1 MEYSLLWLTWYTR
14 TSAKIFHQFSFDL
27 SQLFRMVSQRFFVF
41 YKLFYL
47 YLLDRLLVLV
57 NLSFHSKL
65 FFLLMVT
72 VAVISLINV
81 TIIFLVA
88 IIAFPIIKIIIAMVI
103 TASISTST
111 FSLLLFPFSFLF
123 TYLSLQLQF

>member
-14 TSAKIFHQFSFDL
+14 ACTKIFHRLSFNL
-27 SQLFRMVSQRFFVF
+27 SQVFCMVSQRFFVF
-41 YKLFYL
+41 CKFFYL

-65 FFLLMVT
+65 FLLLMVT

-88 IIAFPIIKIIIAMVI
+88 IIVFPIIKIIIAMVI

-123 TYLSLQLQF
+123 TYLSL

>member
-14 TSAKIFHQFSFDL
+14 TCTKIFHQFSFNL
-27 SQLFRMVSQRFFVF
+27 PQVFCMVSQRFFVF
-41 YKLFYL
+41 CKFFYL

-88 IIAFPIIKIIIAMVI
+88 IIVFPIIKIIIAMVI